1 MEKQKAERIM
11 QMIQSNETLRK
22 QYQENKEETINI
34 MYAWLDAEEKGI
46 DLDPYF
52 SRRQALE
59 FTIQKLEHDFKVL
72 REKGNVV
79 ESELIAR
86 EMLIKK
92 RTLAILGKEEENI
105 EEVAEI
111 KRMQLELEE
120 DRKALT
126 QPKENN
132 IGPTL

>member
-1 MEKQKAERIM
+1 
-11 QMIQSNETLRK
+11 MIQRHETLRK
-22 QYQENKEETINI
+22 HYQANKEETINI